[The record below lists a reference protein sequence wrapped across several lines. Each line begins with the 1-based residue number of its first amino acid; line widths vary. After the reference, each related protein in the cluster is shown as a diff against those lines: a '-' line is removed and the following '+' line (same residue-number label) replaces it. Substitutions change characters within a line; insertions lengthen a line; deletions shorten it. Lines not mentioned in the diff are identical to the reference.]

1 MPPALGLGDPMR
13 LEGKVCVITGAGS
26 GQGRAAALRFAG
38 EGAGVVIVEIDATT
52 GEAAADEIGAAGGE
66 ALPVEADV
74 SSEEDWRRVV
84 AGAVERFGGVDV
96 LYNNAAVAPVSD
108 GSVVD
113 VPLETWDRTLAVNLT
128 GPMLGC
134 RHAIPEMLRRGG
146 GSIINTS
153 SIRAFVGGSQ
163 PIDAYTASK
172 GALISL
178 TRSLAVVYGPQG
190 IRANVI
196 APGTIRTPMALVHDA
211 HGDAGS
217 QMRLAR
223 YPVGRFGEPAEIA
236 DLALYLASDE
246 SRWTNGAVMVIDGGA
261 MINYV

>member
-1 MPPALGLGDPMR
+1 MR
-13 LEGKVCVITGAGS
+13 LDGKVCVITGAGS
-26 GQGRAAALRFAG
+26 GQGRAAALRFAE
-38 EGAGVVIVEIDATT
+38 EGARVVIAEIEVAT
-52 GEAAADEIGAAGGE
+52 GASVADEITAAGG
-66 ALPVEADV
+66 AGLFVQTDV
-74 SSEEDWRRVV
+74 SSEEDWRRVM
-84 AGAVERFGGVDV
+84 AAAEERFGGVDV
-96 LYNNAAVAPVSD
+96 LYNNAAVAPVED

-113 VPLETWDRTLAVNLT
+113 VPLEVWDRILAVNLT

-134 RHAIPEMLRRGG
+134 RHAIPQMLRRGG

-190 IRANVI
+190 IRANVV

-217 QMRLAR
+217 RMRLAR
-223 YPVGRFGEPAEIA
+223 YPVGRFGEPEEIA

>member
-1 MPPALGLGDPMR
+1 MR
-13 LEGKVCVITGAGS
+13 LDGKVCIITGAGS
-26 GQGRAAALRFAG
+26 GQGRAAALRFAE
-38 EGAGVVIVEIDATT
+38 EGASVVVAEIDAAA
-52 GEAAADEIGAAGGE
+52 GSSAADEIGAAGGE
-66 ALPVEADV
+66 AIAVETDVSVEAD
-74 SSEEDWRRVV
+74 WQHVV
-84 AGAVERFGGVDV
+84 AAAEKQFGGVDV
-96 LYNNAAVAPVSD
+96 LYNNAAVAPAAD

-113 VPLETWDRTLAVNLT
+113 VPLEVWDRILAVNLT

-134 RHAIPEMLRRGG
+134 RHAIPQMLRRGG

-172 GALISL
+172 GALVSL

-211 HGDAGS
+211 HGDPGS
-217 QMRLAR
+217 GMRLAR
-223 YPVGRFGEPAEIA
+223 YPVGRFGEPEEIA

>member
-1 MPPALGLGDPMR
+1 MR
-13 LEGKVCVITGAGS
+13 LDGKVCIITGAGS
-26 GQGRAAALRFAG
+26 GQGRAAALRFAE
-38 EGAGVVIVEIDATT
+38 EGAGVVIAEIDAAA
-52 GEAAADEIGAAGGE
+52 GAAAADEIGAAGGE
-66 ALPVEADV
+66 AIAVECDV
-74 SSEEDWRRVV
+74 SNESDWQRVV
-84 AGAVERFGGVDV
+84 VAAEERFGGVDV
-96 LYNNAAVAPVSD
+96 LYNNAAVAPAAD

-113 VPLETWDRTLAVNLT
+113 VPLEVWDRILAVNLT

-134 RHAIPEMLRRGG
+134 RHAIPQMLRRGG

-172 GALISL
+172 GALVSL

-190 IRANVI
+190 IRANII

-223 YPVGRFGEPAEIA
+223 YPVGRFGEPTEIA

>member
-1 MPPALGLGDPMR
+1 MR
-13 LEGKVCVITGAGS
+13 LDGKVCVITGAGS
-26 GQGRAAALRFAG
+26 GQGRAAALRFAE
-38 EGAGVVIVEIDATT
+38 EGASVVIAEVDAAT
-52 GEAAADEIGAAGGE
+52 GASVADEITAAGGA
-66 ALPVEADV
+66 ALFAQADV
-74 SSEEDWRRVV
+74 SSEDDWRQVIGR
-84 AGAVERFGGVDV
+84 ATEAFGGVDV
-96 LYNNAAVAPVSD
+96 LYNNAAVAPATD
-108 GSVVD
+108 ASVVD
-113 VPLETWDRTLAVNLT
+113 VPLEVWDRVLAVNLT

-134 RHAIPEMLRRGG
+134 RHAIPQMLRRGG
-146 GSIINTS
+146 GSVINTS

-163 PIDAYTASK
+163 PIDAYTAAK
-172 GALISL
+172 GALVSL

-190 IRANVI
+190 VRANVI
-196 APGTIRTPMALVHDA
+196 APGTIRTPMAQVHDA

-261 MINYV
+261 MINYI

>member
-1 MPPALGLGDPMR
+1 MR
-13 LEGKVCVITGAGS
+13 LDGKVCVITGAGS
-26 GQGRAAALRFAG
+26 GQGRAAALRFAE
-38 EGAGVVIVEIDATT
+38 EGGSVVIVEVDRSGGA
-52 GEAAADEIGAAGGE
+52 AAADEIAAAGGE
-66 ALPVEADV
+66 ALFVEADV
-74 SSEEDWRRVV
+74 SVEDDWRRVV

-96 LYNNAAVAPVSD
+96 LYNNAAVAPVED

-113 VPLETWDRTLAVNLT
+113 VPLEVWDRILAVNLT

-178 TRSLAVVYGPQG
+178 TRSLAVVYGPEG
-190 IRANVI
+190 IRTNVI

-223 YPVGRFGEPAEIA
+223 YPVGRFGEPTEIA
-236 DLALYLASDE
+236 DLAVYLASDE

>member
-1 MPPALGLGDPMR
+1 MR
-13 LEGKVCVITGAGS
+13 LDGKVCIITGAGS
-26 GQGRAAALRFAG
+26 GQGRAAALRFAE
-38 EGAGVVIVEIDATT
+38 EGAGVVIAEIDAAAGT
-52 GEAAADEIGAAGGE
+52 AAAAEINASGGAAIS
-66 ALPVEADV
+66 VESDV
-74 SSEEDWRRVV
+74 SAESDWQSIV
-84 AGAVERFGGVDV
+84 AAAEERFGGVDV
-96 LYNNAAVAPVSD
+96 LYNNAAVAPATD

-113 VPLETWDRTLAVNLT
+113 VPLEVWDRVLAVNLT

-134 RHAIPEMLRRGG
+134 RHAIPQMLRRGG

-172 GALISL
+172 GALVSL

-196 APGTIRTPMALVHDA
+196 APGTIRTPMAQVHDA
-211 HGDAGS
+211 HGDPGS
-217 QMRLAR
+217 RMRLAR
-223 YPVGRFGEPAEIA
+223 YPVGRFGEPTEIA

>member
-1 MPPALGLGDPMR
+1 MR
-13 LEGKVCVITGAGS
+13 LEGKVCIITGAGS
-26 GQGRAAALRFAG
+26 GQGRSAALRFAE
-38 EGAGVVIVEIDATT
+38 EGAGVVIAEIDRA
-52 GEAAADEIGAAGGE
+52 GGAAVADEIAAAGGE
-66 ALPVEADV
+66 ALFVEADV
-74 SSEEDWRRVV
+74 SVEDDWRRVV
-84 AGAVERFGGVDV
+84 AGAVERFAGVDV
-96 LYNNAAVAPVSD
+96 LYNNAAVAPFED

-113 VPLETWDRTLAVNLT
+113 VPLEVWDRTLAVNLS

-134 RHAIPEMLRRGG
+134 RHAIPQMLRRGG

-196 APGTIRTPMALVHDA
+196 APGTIRTPMAMVHDA
-211 HGDAGS
+211 HGDPGS

>member
-1 MPPALGLGDPMR
+1 MR
-13 LEGKVCVITGAGS
+13 LDGKVCIITGAGS
-26 GQGRAAALRFAG
+26 GQGRAAALRFAE
-38 EGAGVVIVEIDATT
+38 EGARVVIVEIDAAT
-52 GEAAADEIGAAGGE
+52 GAAVADEITAAGGA
-66 ALPVEADV
+66 ALSVEADV
-74 SSEEDWRRVV
+74 SSEEDWRRVMAE
-84 AGAVERFGGVDV
+84 AGEAFGGVDV
-96 LYNNAAVAPVSD
+96 LYNNAAVASVED

-113 VPLETWDRTLAVNLT
+113 VPLGAWDRTLAVNLT

-134 RHAIPEMLRRGG
+134 RHAIPQMLRRGG

-178 TRSLAVVYGPQG
+178 TRSLAVVFGPQG

-196 APGTIRTPMALVHDA
+196 APGTIRTPMAQVHDA
-211 HGDAGS
+211 HGDVGS
-217 QMRLAR
+217 LMRLAR
-223 YPVGRFGEPAEIA
+223 YPVGRFGEVIEIA
-236 DLALYLASDE
+236 HLALYLASDE

>member
-1 MPPALGLGDPMR
+1 MR
-13 LEGKVCVITGAGS
+13 LDGKVCIITGAGS
-26 GQGRAAALRFAG
+26 GQGRAAALRFAA
-38 EGAGVVIVEIDATT
+38 EGASVMIAEVDAAT
-52 GEAAADEIGAAGGE
+52 GAAAADEIAAAGGE
-66 ALPVEADV
+66 AVFVQTDV
-74 SSEEDWRRVV
+74 SSEDDWRRVV
-84 AGAVERFGGVDV
+84 AAAVERFGGVDV
-96 LYNNAAVAPVSD
+96 LYNNAAVAPVED

-113 VPLETWDRTLAVNLT
+113 VPLDTWDRTLAVNLT

-153 SIRAFVGGSQ
+153 SIRAFVGASQ
-163 PIDAYTASK
+163 PIDAYTATK

-178 TRSLAVVYGPQG
+178 TRSLAVVYGPRG

-217 QMRLAR
+217 RMRLAR

-246 SRWTNGAVMVIDGGA
+246 SGWTNGAVMVIDGGA